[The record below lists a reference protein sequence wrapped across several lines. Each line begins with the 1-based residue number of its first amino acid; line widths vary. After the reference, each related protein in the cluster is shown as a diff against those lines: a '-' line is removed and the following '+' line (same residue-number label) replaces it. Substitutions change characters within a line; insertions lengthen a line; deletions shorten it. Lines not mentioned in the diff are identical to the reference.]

1 LVIEVSDSTL
11 KYPQRTKLS
20 LYAEAGISNYWRF
33 YWVYHQLEMHSEPD
47 EKRQGD
53 FNYRSQRVVM
63 QNEAVVIPGFP
74 DRSLDLSLVFPA

>member
-1 LVIEVSDSTL
+1 MVIEVSNSTL

-20 LYAEAGISNYWRF
+20 LYAEAVISNSWIF
-33 YWVYHQLEMHSEPD
+33 YLVYHQLEMRSEPAQ
-47 EKRQGD
+47 KRQGD

-74 DRSLDLSLVFPA
+74 DWSLDLSLVFPA